1 MFDNK
6 TITINKVNT
15 LLQNVY
21 NEFLNEIDSIED
33 VFNKTLTDE
42 QIDFAFELLNK
53 YINKVEL
60 TIKDELNDKESD
72 K

>member
-6 TITINKVNT
+6 IITI
-15 LLQNVY
+15 LQNVY

-60 TIKDELNDKESD
+60 TIKDELNDRESD
-72 K
+72 R

>member
-6 TITINKVNT
+6 TITINKVST

-53 YINKVEL
+53 YIDKVEL